1 MSERLQ
7 LMDVWRRALD
17 VNIRYYTAM
26 GQLAVDLVKTLVST
40 ITDLQSETPPGEQ
53 SPGAAAPPP
62 KPPSSSP
69 ASDATASTSTI
80 VLEAEAGRAALGA
93 FLVENRLARKVSAFV
108 VASAFTDPQGIEVH
122 PLIQFEPSLI
132 NLEPG
137 EQVLVRILAQIDE
150 SLQTEVRYR
159 GEASVPGLGGMSV
172 PLVLRRREA
181 TAPAATVPVK
191 QATVKT
197 GRQARSKAANRAQG
211 PARERRGRKRKS

>member
-17 VNIRYYTAM
+17 VNIQYYTAM

-40 ITDLQSETPPGEQ
+40 ITDLQTETPPVEQ
-53 SPGAAAPPP
+53 SQEAAAPTSR
-62 KPPSSSP
+62 PPSSSP
-69 ASDATASTSTI
+69 ASNATASTSTL
-80 VLEAEAGRAALGA
+80 VLEAEAGQAALGA
-93 FLVENRLARKVSAFV
+93 FLVENRLGRKVSAPV
-108 VASAFTDPQGIEVH
+108 VASAFTDPQGTAVN

-132 NLEPG
+132 NLEAG

-181 TAPAATVPVK
+181 TATAPAATAKPS
-191 QATVKT
+191 TVK
-197 GRQARSKAANRAQG
+197 RARPARSKAANREQG
-211 PARERRGRKRKS
+211 AARATRGRKQKS

>member
-17 VNIRYYTAM
+17 VNIQYYTAM

-40 ITDLQSETPPGEQ
+40 ITDLQTETQALEP
-53 SPGAAAPPP
+53 SPGTPAPTSRSS
-62 KPPSSSP
+62 SSSP
-69 ASDATASTSTI
+69 ASDATAPASTL

-93 FLVENRLARKVSAFV
+93 FLVENRLGRKVSAPV
-108 VASAFTDPQGIEVH
+108 VASAFTDPQGVAVH

-132 NLEPG
+132 NLEAG

-150 SLQTEVRYR
+150 SLQTGVRYR

-181 TAPAATVPVK
+181 AAPVATVPAK
-191 QATVKT
+191 PSTVKT
-197 GRQARSKAANRAQG
+197 GRQARSKAANRAGGAQRA
-211 PARERRGRKRKS
+211 ARVRKQKT